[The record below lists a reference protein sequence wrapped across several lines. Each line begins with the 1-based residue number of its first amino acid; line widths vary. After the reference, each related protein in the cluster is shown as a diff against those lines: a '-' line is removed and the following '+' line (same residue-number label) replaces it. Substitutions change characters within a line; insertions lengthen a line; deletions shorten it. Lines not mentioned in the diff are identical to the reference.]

1 MAISIRSGECD
12 QLVERL
18 EKLLGPGRTK
28 TEIVTMALAALEKSL
43 NERVPLREVVG
54 ELRARLGQGR

>member
-12 QLVERL
+12 QLVARL

-28 TEIVTMALAALEKSL
+28 RQIVTMALAALEKSL